1 MRLLTVL
8 SEEEGLPLEQFLVC
22 RIPAAPLGYLRQLIK
37 KGKITSAC
45 GNKLAGVYVVQK
57 GDQIGIPDSDRLNQL
72 RRQKPQPACDI
83 LYESREILIVAKPAG
98 LAVHATQDRQQDNLT
113 DRLRTEFK
121 QRGEF
126 FQLAPIHRLDQETS
140 GPVLFG
146 KGKKSCSALGRM
158 FMAGAGAGAVTKLY
172 LALVAGEFKGRGT
185 LQGEL
190 SAKGKRKQA
199 VTDYR
204 CLAGTTEATLLEL
217 QLSTGR
223 QHQIRQQLASAGHP
237 LFGDRRYR
245 GPCPAKLG
253 RLFLHGRHLAF
264 ADPFSDA
271 MIAVNCPLPEELSA
285 FSRACGV
292 GLASSHQQP
301 CRVPS

>member
-1 MRLLTVL
+1 MRLLTVVT
-8 SEEEGLPLEQFLVC
+8 EEEGLPLEQFLVR

-37 KGKITSAC
+37 KGKITLAN
-45 GNKLAGVYVVQK
+45 GHKLAGDYFIRE
-57 GDQIGIPDSDRLNQL
+57 GEQIRLPDSARLNQL
-72 RRQKPQPACDI
+72 LRHIPPPACEI

-121 QRGEF
+121 QRGQI

-158 FMAGAGAGAVTKLY
+158 FMTGTVTKVY
-172 LALVAGEFKGRGT
+172 LALVAGELQGRGT
-185 LQGEL
+185 LRGTL
-190 SAKGKRKQA
+190 SAKGKNKQA

-204 CLAGTTEATLLEL
+204 CLASTTEVTLLEL

-223 QHQIRQQLASAGHP
+223 QHQIRQQLAAAGHP

-271 MIAVNCPLPEELSA
+271 MVAVDCPLPEELSA

-292 GLASSHQQP
+292 GLSSSHQQP
-301 CRVPS
+301 

>member
-1 MRLLTVL
+1 MLT
-8 SEEEGLPLEQFLVC
+8 EEEGLPLEQFLVR

-37 KGKITSAC
+37 KGKITSVR
-45 GNKLAGVYVVQK
+45 GNKLAGDYFIRA
-57 GDQIGIPDSDRLNQL
+57 GDRIGLPDSARLNQL
-72 RRQKPQPACDI
+72 LSQKPQPTSDI
-83 LYESREILIVAKPAG
+83 LHESREILIVAKPAG

-113 DRLRTEFK
+113 DCLRAEFK
-121 QRGEF
+121 QRGEP
-126 FQLAPIHRLDQETS
+126 FQLAPIHRLDRETS

-146 KGKKSCSALGRM
+146 KGKKSCSALGKM
-158 FMAGAGAGAVTKLY
+158 FMAGAVTKVY

-204 CLAGTTEATLLEL
+204 CLGSTAKASLLEL
-217 QLSTGR
+217 RLNTGR
-223 QHQIRQQLASAGHP
+223 QHQIRQQLAAAGHP

-245 GPCPAKLG
+245 GPCPKELG

-264 ADPFSDA
+264 TDPFSNRTVTVD
-271 MIAVNCPLPEELSA
+271 CPLPEELSA
-285 FSRACGV
+285 FSRSCGV
-292 GLASSHQQP
+292 DLAAERQ
-301 CRVPS
+301 